1 MSVPDRH
8 SWINSLF
15 GWLLKFFFWL
25 LYNPFAW
32 TYDWVAWI
40 VSLGS
45 WNAWVR
51 TVIPFLSDGPI
62 LEIGHGPGH
71 LQLALLK
78 LQKEAYGL
86 DLSISMGKIARNRL
100 RKAHVSTPLVRGTAF
115 EIPMPSE
122 YFGSV
127 VATFPTEYIASYQTL
142 HEIMRVLKP
151 NGRLVI
157 LPYAWITGNRWLDQL
172 AAWIFRV
179 TGQAPSL
186 TPNGDVPSS
195 IHGEWIRRLV
205 NTAQQLGYGINFH
218 HVTLQTS
225 CVLIILAEK
234 GNLHAN

>member
-1 MSVPDRH
+1 MSVLDRR

-15 GWLLKFFFWL
+15 VCLLKSFFWL

-45 WNAWVR
+45 WNEWVR
-51 TVIPFLSDGPI
+51 TVIPFLPDGPI

-71 LQLALLK
+71 LQLSLLK
-78 LQKEAYGL
+78 SEREAFGM
-86 DLSISMGKIARNRL
+86 DLSSSMGKIARNRL
-100 RKAHVSTPLVRGTAF
+100 RKAHVSTPLVRGTAVD
-115 EIPMPSE
+115 IPLPSE

-157 LPYAWITGNRWLDQL
+157 LPYAWITGNSWLEKL

-186 TPNGDVPSS
+186 SPNGEAPSS

-205 NTAQQLGYGINFH
+205 NTAQQLGYGITFH
-218 HVTLQTS
+218 HVPLQTS
-225 CVLIILAEK
+225 RVLIILAEK
-234 GNLHAN
+234 VNLHAN